1 MKKMRESYILILF
14 LLLTTSCRNN
24 SAVNLYELVSEGS
37 IRNSGKDTLAAV
49 PAGNGSFTFAA
60 DITGLQTFPEF
71 YSGENSIITTSDWF
85 SKDTAYK
92 NLGIIG
98 LTLLKADGSEIS
110 FADIENPVQ
119 RLDLWTGE
127 IESRFD
133 IQGVPVQI
141 KTVCHPDY
149 DMVSF
154 KITSGLIEKYRLRIK
169 ISFPPVVFLQ
179 SSSVLRS
186 SEVFK
191 TTVIPDT
198 NNLTIFKRDNG
209 TENYEVIVWCN
220 NAELK
225 TLSENTYNIL
235 PVNADTVYSFT
246 CQFLNNTENGRVQTF
261 GETEAASR
269 KFWYKFWNDAIRTG
283 LITDKEFHDK
293 RMIKQLILSRY
304 LNKLKYKV

>member
-1 MKKMRESYILILF
+1 MKKRIIYQGM
-14 LLLTTSCRNN
+14 LLLLLFIYGCRNN
-24 SAVNLYELVSEGS
+24 SAVNLYELVSAGS
-37 IRNSGKDTLAAV
+37 IRNSGKDTLSAV
-49 PAGNGSFTFAA
+49 PAGNGNFTFAA
-60 DITGLQTFPEF
+60 DITGLQTFPEL
-71 YSGENSIITTSDWF
+71 YSNDYSLITTSDWF
-85 SKDTAYK
+85 SKDTAYN

-98 LTLLKADGSEIS
+98 LTILKTDGSEIS

-133 IQGVPVQI
+133 IEGVPVQI

-169 ISFPPVVFLQ
+169 ISFPTAVSLQ

-186 SEVFK
+186 AEVFK

-209 TENYEVIVWCN
+209 TENYEIIVWCN
-220 NAELK
+220 NSELK
-225 TLSENTYNIL
+225 ALSGNVYNIL
-235 PVNADTVYSFT
+235 PVKADTVYSFT
-246 CQFLNNTENGRVQTF
+246 CQFLNKSENGRVQTF

-283 LITDKEFHDK
+283 LITDKDIHDK
-293 RMIKQLILSRY
+293 RLIKHVILSRY
-304 LNKLKYKV
+304 LNKLKYKF